1 MTNSTRRYAAAV
13 AAAFAPLAVVS
24 VITAAPSSAEC
35 VDGQTSFNGNCVD
48 SNCKKSEVR
57 DGATGECRNALSAAL
72 GKAQAPM
79 VAQVSPEQWGQAYQV
94 GQQYAG
100 LPDGMRVAKDSFNI
114 VNSAI
119 DVPTSIIGGVNDLA
133 YTGLLLSQIG
143 GGGGV
148 GLTAAR
154 TAAAPV
160 SAMGA
165 IADAAQALPSPKI
178 GLPKIGMPKV
188 GLPKVG
194 LPKIGM
200 PKLFQAC
207 LPVKFVFF
215 RPCI

>member
-24 VITAAPSSAEC
+24 VITAAPSSADCGADQSE
-35 VDGQTSFNGNCVD
+35 FNGNCVT

-57 DGATGECRNALSAAL
+57 DAGTGECRSALSAAL
-72 GKAQAPM
+72 GKAQPRK
-79 VAQVSPEQWGQAYQV
+79 VAEVSPEQWNQAYHV
-94 GQQYAG
+94 AQQGNIIPSGVKAT
-100 LPDGMRVAKDSFNI
+100 KDVFSV

-119 DVPTSIIGGVNDLA
+119 DVPTSFIGGVNDLA
-133 YTGLLLSQIG
+133 YTGLLFSRLAG
-143 GGGGV
+143 GGGA
-148 GLTAAR
+148 LAS

-165 IADAAQALPSPKI
+165 IADAAQSLPSPKI
-178 GLPKIGMPKV
+178 GLPKV
-188 GLPKVG
+188 GLPKLGV
-194 LPKIGM
+194 PKM
-200 PKLFQAC
+200 PKLFSTC

>member
-24 VITAAPSSAEC
+24 VITAAPSSADCGADQSE
-35 VDGQTSFNGNCVD
+35 FNGNCVT

-57 DGATGECRNALSAAL
+57 DAGTGECRSALSAAL
-72 GKAQAPM
+72 GKAQPRK
-79 VAQVSPEQWGQAYQV
+79 VAEVSPEQWNQAYHV
-94 GQQYAG
+94 AQQGNIIPSGVKAT
-100 LPDGMRVAKDSFNI
+100 KDVFSV

-119 DVPTSIIGGVNDLA
+119 DVPTSFIGGVNDLA
-133 YTGLLLSQIG
+133 YTGLLFSRIAG
-143 GGGGV
+143 GGGA
-148 GLTAAR
+148 LAS

-178 GLPKIGMPKV
+178 GLPKV
-188 GLPKVG
+188 GLPKLGV
-194 LPKIGM
+194 PKM
-200 PKLFQAC
+200 PKLFSAC

>member
-35 VDGQTSFNGNCVD
+35 GADQSEFNGNCVS
-48 SNCKKSEVR
+48 SNCKKTEVR
-57 DGATGECRNALSAAL
+57 DSGTGECRSALSAAF
-72 GKAQAPM
+72 GKAQPRQ
-79 VAQVSPEQWGQAYQV
+79 VAQVSPEQWNNAYHVAQQANV
-94 GQQYAG
+94 
-100 LPDGMRVAKDSFNI
+100 LPSGVKATKDVFSV

-119 DVPTSIIGGVNDLA
+119 DVPTSVIGGVNDLA
-133 YTGLLLSQIG
+133 YTGLLFSQIG
-143 GGGGV
+143 GGAGSLFGA
-148 GLTAAR
+148 TAKS
-154 TAAAPV
+154 AAAPV

-178 GLPKIGMPKV
+178 GLPKV

-200 PKLFQAC
+200 PKLFSTC

>member
-35 VDGQTSFNGNCVD
+35 GADQSEFNGNCVS
-48 SNCKKSEVR
+48 SNCKKTEVR
-57 DGATGECRNALSAAL
+57 DSGTGECRSALSAAF
-72 GKAQAPM
+72 GKAQPRQ
-79 VAQVSPEQWGQAYQV
+79 VAQVSPEQWNNAYHVAQQANV
-94 GQQYAG
+94 
-100 LPDGMRVAKDSFNI
+100 
-114 VNSAI
+114 
-119 DVPTSIIGGVNDLA
+119 IGGVNDLA
-133 YTGLLLSQIG
+133 YTGLLFSQIG
-143 GGGGV
+143 GGAGSLFGA
-148 GLTAAR
+148 TAKS
-154 TAAAPV
+154 AAAPV

-178 GLPKIGMPKV
+178 GLPKV

-200 PKLFQAC
+200 PKLFSTC

>member
-24 VITAAPSSAEC
+24 VITAAPSSADCGADQSE
-35 VDGQTSFNGNCVD
+35 FNGSCVT

-57 DGATGECRNALSAAL
+57 DAGTGECRSALSAAL
-72 GKAQAPM
+72 GKAQPRK
-79 VAQVSPEQWGQAYQV
+79 VAEVSPEQWNQAYHV
-94 GQQYAG
+94 AQQGNIIPSGVKAT
-100 LPDGMRVAKDSFNI
+100 KDVFSV

-119 DVPTSIIGGVNDLA
+119 DVPTSFIGGVNDLA
-133 YTGLLLSQIG
+133 YTGLLFSRL
-143 GGGGV
+143 V
-148 GLTAAR
+148 NPAAA
-154 TAAAPV
+154 TSTLAKSATAPV

-165 IADAAQALPSPKI
+165 IADVAQSLPS
-178 GLPKIGMPKV
+178 PKV

-194 LPKIGM
+194 LPKLGVPKM
-200 PKLFQAC
+200 PKLFSTC

>member
-35 VDGQTSFNGNCVD
+35 AEGQTTFNGNCVD

-79 VAQVSPEQWGQAYQV
+79 VAQVTPEQWGQAYQV

-100 LPDGMRVAKDSFNI
+100 LPSGVQVTKDVFSV

-119 DVPTSIIGGVNDLA
+119 DVPTSVASGLSDTADALYFAGQFLGGA
-133 YTGLLLSQIG
+133 G
-143 GGGGV
+143 GAGFS
-148 GLTAAR
+148 AR
-154 TAAAPV
+154 SAAAPV

-178 GLPKIGMPKV
+178 GLPKV

-200 PKLFQAC
+200 PKLFQNC

>member
-35 VDGQTSFNGNCVD
+35 GADQSEFNGNCVS
-48 SNCKKSEVR
+48 SNCKKTEVR
-57 DGATGECRNALSAAL
+57 DSGTGECRSALSAAF
-72 GKAQAPM
+72 GKAQPRQ
-79 VAQVSPEQWGQAYQV
+79 VAQVSPEQWNNAYHV
-94 GQQYAG
+94 AQQSGVVPSGVKAT
-100 LPDGMRVAKDSFNI
+100 KDVFSV

-119 DVPTSIIGGVNDLA
+119 DVPTSLIGGVNDLA
-133 YTGLLLSQIG
+133 YTGLLFSRIAG
-143 GGGGV
+143 GG
-148 GLTAAR
+148 AAGFS
-154 TAAAPV
+154 AASAPV

-178 GLPKIGMPKV
+178 GLPKV

-200 PKLFQAC
+200 PKLFSTC

>member
-35 VDGQTSFNGNCVD
+35 GADQSEFNGNCVS
-48 SNCKKSEVR
+48 SNCKKTEVR
-57 DGATGECRNALSAAL
+57 DSGTGECRSALSAAF
-72 GKAQAPM
+72 GKAQPRQ
-79 VAQVSPEQWGQAYQV
+79 VAQVSPEQWNNAYHVAQQANV
-94 GQQYAG
+94 
-100 LPDGMRVAKDSFNI
+100 LPSGVKATKDVFSV

-119 DVPTSIIGGVNDLA
+119 DVPTSAIGGVNDLA
-133 YTGLLLSQIG
+133 YTALLFSRLG
-143 GGGGV
+143 GGAGSLFGA
-148 GLTAAR
+148 TAKS
-154 TAAAPV
+154 AAAPV

-178 GLPKIGMPKV
+178 GLPK
-188 GLPKVG
+188 VG

-200 PKLFQAC
+200 PKLFSTC

>member
-35 VDGQTSFNGNCVD
+35 AEGQTTFNGNCVD

-79 VAQVSPEQWGQAYQV
+79 VAQVTPEQWGQAYQV

-100 LPDGMRVAKDSFNI
+100 LPSGVQVTKDVFSV

-119 DVPTSIIGGVNDLA
+119 DVPTSVASGLSDTADALYFAGQFLGSGGSAFNLK
-133 YTGLLLSQIG
+133 
-143 GGGGV
+143 
-148 GLTAAR
+148 

-160 SAMGA
+160 NAMGA

-178 GLPKIGMPKV
+178 GLPKV

-200 PKLFQAC
+200 PKLFQNC

>member
-35 VDGQTSFNGNCVD
+35 AAGQTTFNGNCVD

-57 DGATGECRNALSAAL
+57 DGTTGECRNALSAAL

-79 VAQVSPEQWGQAYQV
+79 VAQVTPEQWGQAYQV

-100 LPDGMRVAKDSFNI
+100 LPSGIQATKDVFSV

-119 DVPTSIIGGVNDLA
+119 DVPTSVASGLSDTADALYFAGQFLGGAGGAGALA
-133 YTGLLLSQIG
+133 K
-143 GGGGV
+143 
-148 GLTAAR
+148 TA
-154 TAAAPV
+154 TAPV

-165 IADAAQALPSPKI
+165 IADAAQSLPSPKI
-178 GLPKIGMPKV
+178 GLPQMPKV
-188 GLPKVG
+188 GMPKVG

-200 PKLFQAC
+200 PKLFQNC
-207 LPVKFVFF
+207 LPVKFAFF

>member
-35 VDGQTSFNGNCVD
+35 GADQSEFNGNCVS
-48 SNCKKSEVR
+48 SNCKKTEVR
-57 DGATGECRNALSAAL
+57 DSGTGECRSALSAAF
-72 GKAQAPM
+72 GKAQPRQ
-79 VAQVSPEQWGQAYQV
+79 VAEVSPEQWNNAYHV
-94 GQQYAG
+94 AQQSGVVPSGVKAT
-100 LPDGMRVAKDSFNI
+100 KDVFSV

-119 DVPTSIIGGVNDLA
+119 DVPTSLIGGVNDLA
-133 YTGLLLSQIG
+133 YTGLLFSRIAG
-143 GGGGV
+143 GG
-148 GLTAAR
+148 AAGFS
-154 TAAAPV
+154 AASAPV

-178 GLPKIGMPKV
+178 GLPKV

-200 PKLFQAC
+200 PKLFSTC

>member
-35 VDGQTSFNGNCVD
+35 GADQSEFNGNCVS
-48 SNCKKSEVR
+48 SNCKKTEVR
-57 DGATGECRNALSAAL
+57 DSGTGECRSALSAAL
-72 GKAQAPM
+72 GKAQPRQ
-79 VAQVSPEQWGQAYQV
+79 VAQVSPEQWNNAYHVAQQANV
-94 GQQYAG
+94 
-100 LPDGMRVAKDSFNI
+100 LPSGVEATKDVLSV

-119 DVPTSIIGGVNDLA
+119 DVPTSVIGGVNDLA
-133 YTGLLLSQIG
+133 YTGLLFSQIG
-143 GGGGV
+143 GGAGNLLGA
-148 GLTAAR
+148 TAKS
-154 TAAAPV
+154 AAAPV

-178 GLPKIGMPKV
+178 GLPKV

-200 PKLFQAC
+200 PKLFSAC

>member
-35 VDGQTSFNGNCVD
+35 AAGQTTFNGNCVD

-57 DGATGECRNALSAAL
+57 DGTTGECRNALSAAL

-79 VAQVSPEQWGQAYQV
+79 VAQVTPEQWGQAYQV

-100 LPDGMRVAKDSFNI
+100 LPSGIQATKDVFSV

-119 DVPTSIIGGVNDLA
+119 DVPTSVASGLSDTADALYFAGQFLGGA
-133 YTGLLLSQIG
+133 G
-143 GGGGV
+143 GASP
-148 GLTAAR
+148 LRAA
-154 TAAAPV
+154 TAPV
-160 SAMGA
+160 NAMGA
-165 IADAAQALPSPKI
+165 IADAAQSLPSPKI
-178 GLPKIGMPKV
+178 GLPQMPKV
-188 GLPKVG
+188 GMPKVG

-200 PKLFQAC
+200 PKLFQNC

>member
-13 AAAFAPLAVVS
+13 TAAFAPLAVVS

-35 VDGQTSFNGNCVD
+35 GADQSEFNGNCVS
-48 SNCKKSEVR
+48 SNCKKTEVR
-57 DGATGECRNALSAAL
+57 DAGSGECRSALSAAL
-72 GKAQAPM
+72 GKAQPRQ
-79 VAQVSPEQWGQAYQV
+79 VAQVSPEQWNNAYHVAQQANV
-94 GQQYAG
+94 
-100 LPDGMRVAKDSFNI
+100 LPSGVKATKDVFSV

-119 DVPTSIIGGVNDLA
+119 DVPTSLIGGVNDLA

-143 GGGGV
+143 GGV
-148 GLTAAR
+148 GAAGLKTASAP
-154 TAAAPV
+154 AA
-160 SAMGA
+160 AMGA

-178 GLPKIGMPKV
+178 GVPKV
-188 GLPKVG
+188 GLPK

-200 PKLFQAC
+200 PKLFSTC

>member
-35 VDGQTSFNGNCVD
+35 TEGQTTFNGNCVD

-57 DGATGECRNALSAAL
+57 DGTTGECRNALSAAL

-79 VAQVSPEQWGQAYQV
+79 SAQVTPEQWGQAYQI

-100 LPDGMRVAKDSFNI
+100 LPSGVQATKDVFSV

-119 DVPTSIIGGVNDLA
+119 DVPTSVASGLSDTADALYFAGQFLGGA
-133 YTGLLLSQIG
+133 G
-143 GGGGV
+143 G
-148 GLTAAR
+148 ASAR
-154 TAAAPV
+154 SAAAPFN
-160 SAMGA
+160 AMGA

-178 GLPKIGMPKV
+178 GLPKV

-200 PKLFQAC
+200 PKLFQNC

>member
-35 VDGQTSFNGNCVD
+35 AAGQTTFNGNCVD

-57 DGATGECRNALSAAL
+57 DGTTGECRNALSAAL

-79 VAQVSPEQWGQAYQV
+79 IAQVTPEQWGQAYQV

-100 LPDGMRVAKDSFNI
+100 LPSGVQATKDVFSV

-119 DVPTSIIGGVNDLA
+119 DVPTSVVGGLSDTANALYFAGLALNGGGIGGTL
-133 YTGLLLSQIG
+133 
-143 GGGGV
+143 
-148 GLTAAR
+148 AR
-154 TAAAPV
+154 TAAAPMD
-160 SAMGA
+160 AMGA
-165 IADAAQALPSPKI
+165 IANAAQALPAPKIGMPQVGLPKI
-178 GLPKIGMPKV
+178 GLPKIGMPK
-188 GLPKVG
+188 
-194 LPKIGM
+194 
-200 PKLFQAC
+200 LFQNC
-207 LPVKFVFF
+207 LPVKFAFF

>member
-24 VITAAPSSAEC
+24 VITAAPSSADCAADQSE
-35 VDGQTSFNGNCVD
+35 FNGNCVT

-57 DGATGECRNALSAAL
+57 DAGTGECRSALSAAL
-72 GKAQAPM
+72 GKAQPRKVAEVSPQQWNEAYH
-79 VAQVSPEQWGQAYQV
+79 VAQQANV
-94 GQQYAG
+94 
-100 LPDGMRVAKDSFNI
+100 LPSGVKATKDVFSV

-119 DVPTSIIGGVNDLA
+119 DVPTSFIGGVNDLA
-133 YTGLLLSQIG
+133 YTGLLFSRLAG
-143 GGGGV
+143 GGGA
-148 GLTAAR
+148 LAS

-165 IADAAQALPSPKI
+165 IADVAQALPHPSAPKI
-178 GLPKIGMPKV
+178 GLPKLGVPK
-188 GLPKVG
+188 
-194 LPKIGM
+194 M
-200 PKLFQAC
+200 PKLFSTC